1 MMSKIRLY
9 WYRNLLNLI
18 NLRGRNVI
26 KSQWPSRGGMGNR
39 LKIARTRF
47 KTIIKDKS
55 CGTKGDV
62 KTSGK
67 NRRVI
72 PKRNAKIR
80 LDAGPAIATLA
91 GPYFLSRR
99 FSGT

>member
-1 MMSKIRLY
+1 M
-9 WYRNLLNLI
+9 
-18 NLRGRNVI
+18 NLRGKKVI

-39 LKIARTRF
+39 LKMARTRF
-47 KTIIKDKS
+47 KTTIKDRS
-55 CGTKGDV
+55 CGTNGDV

-67 NRRVI
+67 NRRVM
-72 PKRNAKIR
+72 PKRNAKTR

>member
-1 MMSKIRLY
+1 MRKMMSKIKLY

-26 KSQWPSRGGMGNR
+26 NSQWPSRGGIGKR

-55 CGTKGDV
+55 CGTRGEV

-67 NRRVI
+67 NLRVK
-72 PKRNAKIR
+72 PKRPANTKF
-80 LDAGPAIATLA
+80 DAGPAIATLA

-99 FSGT
+99 